1 MGSLAAA
8 VEQADVVALLT
19 EWEEFRTADPDDLGV
34 LVRHRRI
41 VDGRHALDPER
52 YTSRG
57 WKYRALG
64 RPYQASMATFLN
76 GHGTPS

>member
-1 MGSLAAA
+1 

-19 EWEEFRTADPDDLGV
+19 EWEEFRTADPDHLGV
-34 LVRHRRI
+34 LVSHRRI

-57 WKYRALG
+57 WEYRALG
-64 RPYQASMATFLN
+64 RPYKANTESAFAPTQHSAA
-76 GHGTPS
+76 